1 MTVFQMVSR
10 FKISMGK
17 EHDFD
22 VDPKITLMP
31 KGDVWLKTEIRTKLS
46 N

>member
-1 MTVFQMVSR
+1 
-10 FKISMGK
+10 MGK

-31 KGDVWLKTEIRTKLS
+31 KGDVWLKTTSRA